1 MPKISVVIPVY
12 NAEPYLQE
20 AMDSIVNQTFRDLE
34 IICINDSSTDN
45 SPAILESYAKQDSRV
60 VILQNEV
67 NLGIVDT
74 LNKGLAAASGEF
86 IARMDSDDIAELNRF
101 QIQLDFMNLH
111 PEIGICGSE
120 VTKFGKVNRRVK
132 LPISSEEIR
141 AALFFNCCLMHPTVL
156 MRADLLKKYNL
167 KYDRTC
173 NNSEDFELWTRCA
186 EFFDLANIPRSLL
199 KYRVHEKSISS
210 SKEQEQKQ
218 KTLKII
224 KKQFERCFSL
234 EFDEDKLLLL
244 FDSKDLNE
252 KTYVDF
258 EDICNRL
265 IDLNKKHKAAEEK
278 LFNHYLKK
286 VASKALK
293 KKFKETKQIFYL
305 QKMFRFNKM
314 QATMMFVANFWRV
327 RA

>member
-1 MPKISVVIPVY
+1 M
-12 NAEPYLQE
+12 
-20 AMDSIVNQTFRDLE
+20 
-34 IICINDSSTDN
+34 
-45 SPAILESYAKQDSRV
+45 
-60 VILQNEV
+60 
-67 NLGIVDT
+67 
-74 LNKGLAAASGEF
+74 
-86 IARMDSDDIAELNRF
+86 
-101 QIQLDFMNLH
+101 
-111 PEIGICGSE
+111 
-120 VTKFGKVNRRVK
+120 
-132 LPISSEEIR
+132 
-141 AALFFNCCLMHPTVL
+141 
-156 MRADLLKKYNL
+156 
-167 KYDRTC
+167 
-173 NNSEDFELWTRCA
+173 
-186 EFFDLANIPRSLL
+186 
-199 KYRVHEKSISS
+199 
-210 SKEQEQKQ
+210 
-218 KTLKII
+218 
-224 KKQFERCFSL
+224 FSL